1 MSSVVHMLT
10 YVHHVSRM
18 STTGTSTTTAT
29 SSSAFHPSSPQR
41 SQTLSLIPSHH
52 SSSSAAARHVRLG
65 FLFREI
71 LAIMLGM
78 SGLGTHFYFVKSQP
92 RARHVW
98 LGSSGQVITSFHFAK
113 SKPRVLIVTK
123 KNCVVHV
130 KNIFLRLYFYYICSF
145 FCLLLSL

>member
-1 MSSVVHMLT
+1 MSPGCRRRAH
-10 YVHHVSRM
+10 RQRQQRRR
-18 STTGTSTTTAT
+18 
-29 SSSAFHPSSPQR
+29 QR
-41 SQTLSLIPSHH
+41 SIP
-52 SSSSAAARHVRLG
+52 ARPNGPRPCPSYPATTPPPQL
-65 FLFREI
+65 L
-71 LAIMLGM
+71 LGM
-78 SGLGTHFYFVKSQP
+78 SGLGPHFYFVKSQP